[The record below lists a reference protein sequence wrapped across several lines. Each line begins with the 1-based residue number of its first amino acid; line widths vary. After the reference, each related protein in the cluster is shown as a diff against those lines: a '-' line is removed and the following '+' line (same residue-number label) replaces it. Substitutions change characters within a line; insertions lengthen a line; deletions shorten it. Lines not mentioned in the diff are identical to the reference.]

1 MAKIA
6 KSQFSCLLDM
16 KDGDMAEVVNW
27 HDTELE
33 PGDIIQR
40 YGDIIIPVGQPKGK
54 SYSNLFN
61 PPVSKVC
68 QSNKVRILQKGTLI
82 EL

>member
-6 KSQFSCLLDM
+6 NSQLSCLADM
-16 KDGDMAEVVNW
+16 QDGDVAEILHW
-27 HDTELE
+27 HNTEMK
-33 PGDIIQR
+33 PGDVIQR
-40 YGDIIIPVGQPKGK
+40 YGDIIILIGHPKGRA
-54 SYSNLFN
+54 YSALFN
-61 PPVSKVC
+61 PQVSKVC